1 MHGDWNQDDLRSMG
15 LPGVYKKNAPHGYK
29 EGIAYQGGDE
39 KVNTKEDK

>member
-15 LPGVYKKNAPHGYK
+15 LPSTYKKMAPKGYK
-29 EGIAYQGGDE
+29 EDIEYHGGDE